1 MYAVIETGGKQYK
14 VAPKQ
19 TVEVERLNISE
30 GNTVELD
37 QVLFIDDNENTIMGN
52 PIVKGAKVIATSLG
66 EVKGDKIIAFRYKP
80 KVRHHRKRGHR
91 QTYTRLLINEVV
103 KSKE

>member
-1 MYAVIETGGKQYK
+1 M
-14 VAPKQ
+14 
-19 TVEVERLNISE
+19 
-30 GNTVELD
+30 ELD